1 VPLTAAVA
9 AQRLALALARK
20 TGIGG
25 SCPQLRRRHRA
36 LWVLPYLIGTALT
49 GASALEVGP
58 SLMAA
63 FKAMDVDLS
72 GKVTR
77 SEFEEWVYTTGALK
91 VRGRANTSPVA

>member
-1 VPLTAAVA
+1 
-9 AQRLALALARK
+9 
-20 TGIGG
+20 
-25 SCPQLRRRHRA
+25 
-36 LWVLPYLIGTALT
+36 
-49 GASALEVGP
+49 
-58 SLMAA
+58 MAA